1 MKKLTI
7 ISLILFTTIGASIII
22 NGCVA
27 SEKVSSKIGVQLW
40 GENCQRCHNTPDPA
54 DYSDQQWEMIGV
66 HMKLRANS
74 LSESD
79 MNKIIEFMKSAN

>member
-7 ISLILFTTIGASIII
+7 VTLILVAVIGATVFI
-22 NGCVA
+22 NGCTA
-27 SEKVSSKIGVQLW
+27 SEKVSSKMGVQLW
-40 GENCQRCHNTPDPA
+40 GENCQHCHNTPDLA

-74 LSESD
+74 LSKVEMD
-79 MNKIIEFMKSAN
+79 KIIEFMKSAN